1 MTTRKTCLYLFSSNQ
16 SALYAQDILNVLG
29 APEGHLYRFR
39 YDAKYVEPS
48 LVSQWESLQ
57 DTPVLVLF
65 SLQQRARFQPPAFI
79 PIRAGYVVHT
89 HREGNS
95 LFVDFRITTFACI
108 PDSVETEGE
117 QVIQFTKMLEGWT
130 DAPYSVSASLGSLL
144 PGKAIDTEG
153 DASVLFSRT
162 ASFLAQTATFQDAYF
177 VRVLGIRP
185 VGQSKSDAMPFLS
198 TTEHQ
203 PYYKLKA
210 RTSYEL
216 VFFHA
221 QLTAP
226 SEPAEFRIF
235 VDPTKVHLL
244 TEGQFFV
251 ASKYDEVLVPL
262 VTATTAGLEDLDS
275 VIAVQPET
283 GVQGPAVQVRIKLE
297 ADRARAYGTAAA
309 QSLALVLVALAGILS
324 STPTFV
330 RLLLAVF
337 GAVAAA
343 WIGLVGASALRAPA
357 LPTSSPHS
365 ATH

>member
-1 MTTRKTCLYLFSSNQ
+1 
-16 SALYAQDILNVLG
+16 
-29 APEGHLYRFR
+29 
-39 YDAKYVEPS
+39 
-48 LVSQWESLQ
+48 
-57 DTPVLVLF
+57 
-65 SLQQRARFQPPAFI
+65 
-79 PIRAGYVVHT
+79 
-89 HREGNS
+89 
-95 LFVDFRITTFACI
+95 
-108 PDSVETEGE
+108 
-117 QVIQFTKMLEGWT
+117 MLEGWT
-130 DAPYSVSASLGSLL
+130 DAPYSVSASLGPLL
-144 PGKAIDTEG
+144 TEQAIDTAG

-162 ASFLAQTATFQDAYF
+162 ASFLAQTETFQDAFF
-177 VRVLGIRP
+177 VRFLGIRP
-185 VGQSKSDAMPFLS
+185 VGQSNSDAMPFLS

-203 PYYKLKA
+203 LYYKLQA

-226 SEPAEFRIF
+226 SEPAEFRLF

-262 VTATTAGLEDLDS
+262 ATATTAGLEDFES
-275 VIAVQPET
+275 VIAVQPER

-324 STPTFV
+324 STPTLV

-343 WIGLVGASALRAPA
+343 WIGLAGASALRAPA

-365 ATH
+365 AAH